1 MELVNELVTT
11 DKLTAAFT
19 RALSEWARQQ
29 PGNMT
34 VHRATDPWNAVELLC
49 QGPTEFRAV
58 VVYAGDDPAGTD
70 SPFSLISDHRW
81 DVYITMPLGLHADP
95 ASVLTKGTPS
105 RPAMLRMLDELKAF
119 CLALRWPEE
128 LTETLMKYGGAEGA
142 TLPDG
147 LPIAAYRLRFSLT
160 AATATAAEHD
170 AVDVD
175 MGGI

>member
-1 MELVNELVTT
+1 MELVNDLVTT

-19 RALSEWARQQ
+19 RVLAEWARQQ

-49 QGPTEFRAV
+49 QGPAEYRVV
-58 VVYAGDDPAGTD
+58 VVYAGDKPAGND
-70 SPFSLISDHRW
+70 IPFSLVSDHTW
-81 DVYITMPLGLHADP
+81 DLYITMPLGLHADP
-95 ASVLTKGTPS
+95 ASVLTKGSPS

-128 LTETLMKYGGAEGA
+128 LTETLMRYNGSEGA

-147 LPIAAYRLRFSLT
+147 LPIAAYKLGFTLT
-160 AATATAAEHD
+160 AATATAAGQD